1 MGDDKKDRRL
11 APKKASLPCRS
22 LITHHP
28 SRTLALLQGLRFVDS
43 FFPSGGY
50 AFSSGLEAAV
60 QGGAVR
66 DAEDAR
72 CYVTDLLRNGLGR
85 REAVAVGAAQ
95 GAGAVGVVQPALDAD
110 RELETMKTGRE
121 SRLASR
127 QMGRHLMRVAGGPDS
142 APVLQAFLGWVEERK
157 TPGHLPVSLGLTLG
171 AWGWMKEDAIAAYLH
186 QTSTGL
192 VSAALK
198 LLPIGQ
204 RQGQWLLE
212 SWLLLIADLSCEAA
226 SRTEMSAWVPI
237 QDIHAMRHASLTT
250 RLFRS

>member
-1 MGDDKKDRRL
+1 MDTL
-11 APKKASLPCRS
+11 SL
-22 LITHHP
+22 LN
-28 SRTLALLQGLRFVDS
+28 GLRFVDS

-66 DAEDAR
+66 NAEDVR

-85 REAVAVGAAQ
+85 REAVAVGTAQ
-95 GAGAVGVVQPALDAD
+95 RAGTAGVLQPALDAD

-142 APVLQAFLGWVEERK
+142 SPVLQEFLGWVEERK

-171 AWGWMKEDAIAAYLH
+171 AWRWTKEDAIAAYLY

-204 RQGQWLLE
+204 QQGQWLLE
-212 SWLLLIADLSCEAA
+212 SWLPLIADLSREAA
-226 SRTEMSAWVPI
+226 SRAEMSAWVPI
-237 QDIHAMRHASLTT
+237 QEIYAMRHASLTT

>member
-1 MGDDKKDRRL
+1 MD
-11 APKKASLPCRS
+11 
-22 LITHHP
+22 TF
-28 SRTLALLQGLRFVDS
+28 ALLNGLRFIDS

-66 DAEDAR
+66 NAEDVS

-95 GAGAVGVVQPALDAD
+95 MAGAAGVVQPALDAD
-110 RELETMKTGRE
+110 RKLETMKTGRE

-142 APVLQAFLGWVEERK
+142 LPVLQQFLGCVEERK

-171 AWGWMKEDAIAAYLH
+171 AWGWMKEDAIAAYLY

-204 RQGQWLLE
+204 QQAQWLLE
-212 SWLLLIADLSCEAA
+212 SWLPLIADLTREAV

-237 QDIHAMRHASLTT
+237 QDLYAMRHANLTT

>member
-1 MGDDKKDRRL
+1 MD
-11 APKKASLPCRS
+11 
-22 LITHHP
+22 
-28 SRTLALLQGLRFVDS
+28 TLGLLNGLRFIDS

-66 DAEDAR
+66 DAQDMSR
-72 CYVTDLLRNGLGR
+72 YVTDLLRNGLGR

-95 GAGAVGVVQPALDAD
+95 EAGAAGVVQPALDAD
-110 RELETMKTGRE
+110 RELETMKTSRE
-121 SRLASR
+121 SRLASG
-127 QMGRHLMRVAGGPDS
+127 QMGRHLMRVAGGPGGS
-142 APVLQAFLGWVEERK
+142 PVLQEFLGYVEERK

-171 AWGWMKEDAIAAYLH
+171 AWGWIKEDAIAAFLY
-186 QTSTGL
+186 QTSTAL

-204 RQGQWLLE
+204 RQGQWLSE
-212 SWLLLIADLSCEAA
+212 SWLPLIADLSREAA
-226 SRTEMSAWVPI
+226 TGPEMRAWVPI
-237 QDIHAMRHASLTT
+237 QDIYAMRHAGLTT